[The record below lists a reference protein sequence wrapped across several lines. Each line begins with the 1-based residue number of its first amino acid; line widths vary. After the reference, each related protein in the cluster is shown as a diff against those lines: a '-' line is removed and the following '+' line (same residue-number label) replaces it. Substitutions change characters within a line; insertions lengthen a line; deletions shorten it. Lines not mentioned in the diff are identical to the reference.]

1 MLQIVHCITSYSV
14 SGYLYWTFAFLSV
27 WSFPEHS
34 GPSLAVYLE
43 TVRVMNTSST
53 LGDSQ
58 FCATTVYLTSLAKL
72 QLKNQGKKETV
83 LIRSTSLS
91 GWMLSQMMDAF
102 TNDVFITRG
111 KCSACH
117 LHKNKHQ
124 GPMI

>member
-1 MLQIVHCITSYSV
+1 MFT
-14 SGYLYWTFAFLSV
+14 FLSV

-43 TVRVMNTSST
+43 TIRVMNTLST

-58 FCATTVYLTSLAKL
+58 FCETSLAKL

-83 LIRSTSLS
+83 FIRSKLLSLR
-91 GWMLSQMMDAF
+91 MDAL
-102 TNDVFITRG
+102 TNDEFITRG

-117 LHKNKHQ
+117 LHINKYH
-124 GPMI
+124 GLMIWATIRF

>member
-1 MLQIVHCITSYSV
+1 MLQIVHCITSYFV
-14 SGYLYWTFAFLSV
+14 SGYLYWTFTFLSV

-58 FCATTVYLTSLAKL
+58 FCETAVYLTSLAKL

-83 LIRSTSLS
+83 LIRSKHLS
-91 GWMLSQMMDAF
+91 FRMDAF

-124 GPMI
+124 GLMI